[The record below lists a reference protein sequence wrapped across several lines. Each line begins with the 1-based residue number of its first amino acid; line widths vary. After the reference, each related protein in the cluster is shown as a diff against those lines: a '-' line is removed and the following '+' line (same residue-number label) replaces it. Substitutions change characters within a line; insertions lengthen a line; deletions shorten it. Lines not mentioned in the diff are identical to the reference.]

1 MNGINT
7 ISELVEA
14 MNCVAADLYKSNPN
28 AATIVSKAANTIE
41 FNIEEMRTLFAVYLS
56 AENFIKHLWADT
68 ADLDE
73 GALWDHE
80 QRVEKALKTMT
91 DQVVMVAAE
100 IKTHK
105 TMPETAL
112 SMH

>member
-14 MNCVAADLYKSNPN
+14 MNCVAADLYKSNPH

-41 FNIEEMRTLFAVYLS
+41 FNMEEMRTLFAVYLS

-68 ADLDE
+68 ADLDK
-73 GALWDHE
+73 GAIWNHE

-100 IKTHK
+100 IKNNE
-105 TMPETAL
+105 TMSLKSLAV
-112 SMH
+112 H